1 MSILQPGQGALT
13 GMNHKVAPQSLLKAL
28 VLVLAMVLPFWP
40 TWANLLQEWTRWDQ
54 ALGHGL
60 LIAAATLYAIFAL
73 ALTNNRNQPSLAK
86 IYSGITLVL
95 AFAVLAALSQRVA
108 MDAIT
113 QLALVGLLLGLLMV
127 FFPEAS
133 WLKLLQTSGLLVFAL
148 QAWGSLNGILLWLA
162 SEIVGSAVSQL
173 SIPALIDGN
182 SITLPFGIMLIADGC
197 SGLRYFVV
205 AIALGW
211 MLSMNLNYKL
221 PAMLLTLTV
230 AVALALIMN
239 WIRIFILILVGYYS
253 EMQSS
258 LVHEHELFGWVLFG
272 AIMLPAMFFAPH
284 GKKQAAS

>member
-1 MSILQPGQGALT
+1 
-13 GMNHKVAPQSLLKAL
+13 MNHKVAPQSLLKAL